1 MTQPL
6 ETQTTPAP
14 GSYRL
19 DPGRS
24 TVRADVKAMFGLF
37 TVHGTFRLRSGEI
50 VVADD
55 PAGSTVQAV
64 VDAGSYAS
72 GNAKRDSDVTSAALI
87 DAKAHPD
94 ITFAGT
100 EVRQDGGDWVVAGTV
115 TAHGTGVPAQ
125 LRVHEAAIDGGAARF
140 RVSTVLDRT
149 SFGVTGKKGMVGAT
163 VNVTIDAVGVPA

>member
-1 MTQPL
+1 MTQP
-6 ETQTTPAP
+6 QTTPAP

-19 DPGRS
+19 DPERS
-24 TVRADVKAMFGLF
+24 TVRADVKAMFGLL

-50 VVADD
+50 VIADD

-100 EVRQDGGDWVVAGTV
+100 EVRQQGADWVVSGSV
-115 TAHGTGVPAQ
+115 TAHGTSVPAEM
-125 LRVHEAAIDGGAARF
+125 RVHEAAVQDGAARF
-140 RVSTVLDRT
+140 RVSTQLDRN

-163 VNVTIDAVGVPA
+163 VNVTIEAVGVPA

>member
-1 MTQPL
+1 MTQP
-6 ETQTTPAP
+6 QTTPAP

-19 DPGRS
+19 DPERS

-37 TVHGTFRLRSGEI
+37 TVHGRFRLRSGEI
-50 VVADD
+50 VIADD

-64 VDAGSYAS
+64 VDAASYAS

-100 EVRQDGGDWVVAGTV
+100 EVRQQGADWVVSGSV
-115 TAHGTGVPAQ
+115 TAHGTSVPAEM
-125 LRVHEAAIDGGAARF
+125 RVHEAAVQDGAARF
-140 RVSTVLDRT
+140 RVSTQLDRN

-163 VNVTIDAVGVPA
+163 VNVVIEAVGVPA

>member
-1 MTQPL
+1 MTQP
-6 ETQTTPAP
+6 QTTPAP
-14 GSYRL
+14 GNYRL
-19 DPGRS
+19 DPERS
-24 TVRADVKAMFGLF
+24 TVRADVKAMFGLI

-50 VVADD
+50 VVAAD
-55 PAGSTVQAV
+55 PAGSTVQVV

-72 GNAKRDSDVTSAALI
+72 GNAKRDTDVMSATLI

-100 EVRQDGGDWVVAGTV
+100 EVRQDGGDWVVSGPV
-115 TAHGTGVPAQ
+115 TAHGTSVAAK
-125 LRVHEAAIDGGAARF
+125 LRVHEVAMENGAARF
-140 RVSTVLDRT
+140 RVTTQLDRA